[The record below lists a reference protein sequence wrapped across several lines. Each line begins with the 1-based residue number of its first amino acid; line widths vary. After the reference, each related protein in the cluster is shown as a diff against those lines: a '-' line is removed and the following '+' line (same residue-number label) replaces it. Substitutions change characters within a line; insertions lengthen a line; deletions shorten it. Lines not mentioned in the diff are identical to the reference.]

1 MRKPTRSQP
10 DPDLLDEYDF
20 RQGIRG
26 AYAQRF
32 KKGSN
37 VVVLSQEV
45 AKVFPDSRAVN
56 AALRALIK
64 IASQQAKTQGR

>member
-1 MRKPTRSQP
+1 MRKTTRSQP
-10 DPDLLDEYDF
+10 DPDLQDAYDF
-20 RQGIRG
+20 RRGVRG

-37 VVVLSQEV
+37 VVVLSPEV
-45 AKVFPDSRAVN
+45 AKVFPDSQAVN

-64 IASQQAKTQGR
+64 IASQQARAQRS